1 MSKLT
6 LLSDSDEI
14 LPLARRLRREG
25 IARET
30 PLSTLIEKLA
40 SWGARLLASRACNV
54 PGAALFVDLWLGR
67 EDAAAYL
74 EADFGCAISPGMLG
88 VPSASPKDP
97 MGNSSFH
104 KACWDSGTLDG
115 REMSIY
121 RVCCQAFAVCSVA
134 MRT

>member
-14 LPLARRLRREG
+14 LPLARRLRDG

-54 PGAALFVDLWLGR
+54 PGAAYLSMWLRR
-67 EDAAAYL
+67 ENLQRLL
-74 EADFGCAISPGMLG
+74 EADFGCAVSGMLG
-88 VPSASPKDP
+88 VPSAFPKEP
-97 MGNSSFH
+97 MGKSSPR
-104 KACWDSGTLDG
+104 LP
-115 REMSIY
+115 E
-121 RVCCQAFAVCSVA
+121 
-134 MRT
+134 

>member
-14 LPLARRLRREG
+14 LPLARRLRDG

-54 PGAALFVDLWLGR
+54 PGAAYLSMWLRR
-67 EDAAAYL
+67 ENLQRLL
-74 EADFGCAISPGMLG
+74 EADFGCAVSGMLDRK
-88 VPSASPKDP
+88 STRL
-97 MGNSSFH
+97 NSSH
-104 KACWDSGTLDG
+104 V
-115 REMSIY
+115 SISY
-121 RVCCQAFAVCSVA
+121 AVFCLKKKRDVLI
-134 MRT
+134 

>member
-14 LPLARRLRREG
+14 LPLARRLRDG

-54 PGAALFVDLWLGR
+54 PGAA
-67 EDAAAYL
+67 
-74 EADFGCAISPGMLG
+74 
-88 VPSASPKDP
+88 
-97 MGNSSFH
+97 
-104 KACWDSGTLDG
+104 
-115 REMSIY
+115 
-121 RVCCQAFAVCSVA
+121 
-134 MRT
+134 